1 VKKNN
6 LWRIIWIVGIY
17 AILVVILY
25 LMVIY
30 KVKWEDKDL
39 NTYLYFYDCSNN
51 LCTSTNKVDN
61 YYSKV
66 ICEDDICPLI
76 KEKNENIVILK
87 KDTKSWIYNYIDDK
101 IISEKYSNYKLLG
114 SDFYSAN
121 DDDGFSGVIDS
132 NGDIIIDFKYN
143 LIHDYKNGFI
153 VYETNG
159 RVGVDSE
166 LNSIEANYEDIVLIN
181 DIIFA
186 YKKDNKYFIASY
198 DNNDNISD
206 TEYNYIFSVNDTII
220 TFNNK
225 KIDIIGTDLKSK
237 LLMKIDSYY
246 EYTTEKERDSL
257 NFYKRDNF
265 LYFSVLIDDNK
276 KIQYIYDLKNNKLI

>member
-1 VKKNN
+1 
-6 LWRIIWIVGIY
+6 L
-17 AILVVILY
+17 
-25 LMVIY
+25 
-30 KVKWEDKDL
+30 
-39 NTYLYFYDCSNN
+39 
-51 LCTSTNKVDN
+51 
-61 YYSKV
+61 
-66 ICEDDICPLI
+66 LI
-76 KEKNENIVILK
+76 
-87 KDTKSWIYNYIDDK
+87 
-101 IISEKYSNYKLLG
+101 
-114 SDFYSAN
+114 
-121 DDDGFSGVIDS
+121 
-132 NGDIIIDFKYN
+132 

-166 LNSIEANYEDIVLIN
+166 LNSIEPNYEDIVLIN